1 MNLKPLPKA
10 RLAALLA
17 SLLVSPLPMAAQDT
31 PPPAAPAKPAASELA
46 IAVNT
51 AAQEIQDVL
60 DTRAPLANN
69 LERLKTFQ
77 HTPATA
83 ASLRALTGEARPWS
97 FEQRADKSGYLWT
110 VHALRHATPGG
121 GVLESSAVPIDIRLD
136 KTGKQL
142 TYHFDWPLLSWEDKE
157 ARIAMHEAI
166 LDATQ
171 RRGPGRLWYGDM
183 QGKAA
188 RIDVEGRG
196 TTPFTM
202 QLRDL
207 WLSSSVK
214 ETGATLSIV
223 QSFGVKSV
231 EVAGQQV
238 DDIKFAYRLDKLG
251 RASVI
256 ALAEAQRK
264 ANLHPN
270 PGQNDIELMLPM
282 LKELV
287 RAAARNKSALK
298 IDELSFA
305 YHGQKAVLRGSLGLG
320 AVNDADLKD
329 LRRLVKRIDA
339 RFTLRVP
346 VGLVREIATEVAQQQ
361 ARAQAAQGGQAA
373 ATPSAENMTDA
384 LIGKVLG
391 NGYARLENDTLVT
404 TIEVRNEKLRVNGK
418 LADLP
423 KRPPQQQGAL
433 PPARL
438 HTAMQA
444 RRIGDSCTLPDYP
457 ADVVERDAPLEV
469 TLQFTVDAAGGLRDL
484 RVAQSSSH
492 PAYDSVL
499 LQAFGGCRFI
509 PALQDGKPV
518 EHNDSFTLKREPG
531 SARP

>member
-1 MNLKPLPKA
+1 MNLKPLLKA
-10 RLAALLA
+10 LPAALLA
-17 SLLVSPLPMAAQDT
+17 SLFVSPLPIAAQDT
-31 PPPAAPAKPAASELA
+31 PPPAAPAKPPASELA

-83 ASLRALTGEARPWS
+83 ASLQALTGEARPWS

-142 TYHFDWPLLSWEDKE
+142 SYHFDWPLLSWEDKE
-157 ARIAMHEAI
+157 GRIAMHEAI

-196 TTPFTM
+196 ATPFTM

-207 WLSSSVK
+207 WLRSSIK
-214 ETGATLSIV
+214 EAGATLSIV
-223 QSFGVKSV
+223 QSFGIKSV

-238 DDIKFAYRLDKLG
+238 EDIKFAYRFDKLS
-251 RASVI
+251 RASAI
-256 ALAEAQRK
+256 ALADAQRK
-264 ANLHPN
+264 SNLNPN
-270 PGQNDIELMLPM
+270 PGKNDIELMLPM
-282 LKELV
+282 LKEMV
-287 RAAARNKSALK
+287 RTAAKNKSALK
-298 IDELSFA
+298 IDEFSFA
-305 YHGQKAVLRGSLGLG
+305 YHGQKALLRGSLGLG
-320 AVNDADLKD
+320 AVNEADLKD
-329 LRRLVKRIDA
+329 LRRLARRIDA
-339 RFTLRVP
+339 RFALRVP
-346 VGLVREIATEVAQQQ
+346 VGLVREIATEVARQQ
-361 ARAQAAQGGQAA
+361 ARAQAAQGAQGAA
-373 ATPSAENMTDA
+373 APSAENMTDA
-384 LIGKVLG
+384 LIGKLLG
-391 NGYARLENDTLVT
+391 NGYARLENDVLVT
-404 TIEVRNEKLRVNGK
+404 TIEVRDDKLRVNGK
-418 LADLP
+418 LVDLP
-423 KRPPQQQGAL
+423 KRSPQQQGAL

-438 HTAMQA
+438 HTSMQA

-469 TLQFTVDAAGGLRDL
+469 TLQFTVDAKGGLRDL

-492 PAYDSVL
+492 PAYDSAL

-518 EHNDSFTLKREPG
+518 EHNDSFTLTREPG